1 MSIRVCIVEDD
12 REIRQLI
19 SELIVDSGHFEF
31 VGGFDTAEDII
42 RAFNALQPDVVI
54 IDIQLPGRSGIDCI
68 RELKLKHP
76 QTQFLVLTIFED
88 NDRVFDALLAGA
100 TGYLLKNSDM
110 NNIVE
115 SILSIHKGESPMSGV
130 IARKLVNNLNNR
142 RQSSAYADMLTE
154 RERQIVDLL
163 ARGFRYK
170 DIAEKVFISVETVR
184 THIRNIYEKLQVN
197 SRTEAVNVIYPV
209 KDIKSS

>member
-19 SELIVDSGHFEF
+19 SELIVDSGYFEF

-42 RAFNALQPDVVI
+42 RAYSALQPDVVI

-197 SRTEAVNVIYPV
+197 SRTEAVNVIYPD
-209 KDIKSS
+209 KDIKPS